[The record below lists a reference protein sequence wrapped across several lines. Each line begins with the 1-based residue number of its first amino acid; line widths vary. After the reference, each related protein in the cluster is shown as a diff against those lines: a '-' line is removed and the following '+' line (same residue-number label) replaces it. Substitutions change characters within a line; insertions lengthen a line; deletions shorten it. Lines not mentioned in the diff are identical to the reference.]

1 MGGDRDYDDESNCS
15 GHRAGTDMLYTSKSP
30 ALQAQQLYITH
41 LFPKI
46 VSKHWYQSAKG
57 NAFLSLSKSILYRTS
72 PRNIYQNEKL
82 IISLKLNRFWW
93 NKKH

>member
-1 MGGDRDYDDESNCS
+1 MAGDRDYDDESNCS

-30 ALQAQQLYITH
+30 AFQAQQLYITH

-57 NAFLSLSKSILYRTS
+57 NAFPLCPSQFFIE
-72 PRNIYQNEKL
+72 PAPEIYTKTKN
-82 IISLKLNRFWW
+82 
-93 NKKH
+93 